1 MLSVNAWFRQC
12 RFESRHKIGLL
23 VTMTFTSEQIGP
35 KTWKIVEADPY
46 GQFPFVYV
54 RMGVDKCVVIGR

>member
-1 MLSVNAWFRQC
+1 
-12 RFESRHKIGLL
+12 
-23 VTMTFTSEQIGP
+23 MTFTSEQIGP

-54 RMGVDKCVVIGR
+54 RMGVDKCVVIGRWKGLEGGGGR